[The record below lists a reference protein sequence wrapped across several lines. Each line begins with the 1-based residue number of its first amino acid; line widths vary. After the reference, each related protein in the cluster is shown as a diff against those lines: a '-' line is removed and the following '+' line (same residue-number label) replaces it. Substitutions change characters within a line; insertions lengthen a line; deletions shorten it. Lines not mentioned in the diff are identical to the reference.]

1 MSTVETLDRAIAHLG
16 SSVFDGA
23 HYAWVVNEVLMAE
36 RSNIE
41 MWNANAELNGLTL
54 APMGWVVRLAELAL
68 KLQGNK
74 IVTPED
80 IVIEALTVL
89 DMTRDKDGRLPT
101 RSINNYMSLKYA
113 LEHGDCQDW
122 GVIGMAKGIIFAQ
135 MRDND
140 VL

>member
-1 MSTVETLDRAIAHLG
+1 MSTVETLDKAIAYLG
-16 SSVFDGA
+16 SSVFDNRS
-23 HYAWVVNEVLMAE
+23 YAWVINEVLIAE
-36 RSNIE
+36 AENIRR
-41 MWNANAELNGLTL
+41 WNMNAESNGLEL
-54 APMGWVVRLAELAL
+54 QPMGWVVRLAEGAL
-68 KLQGNK
+68 KLKGNQ
-74 IVTPED
+74 VVSPEE
-80 IVIEALTVL
+80 IVIEALTIL
-89 DMTRDKDGRLPT
+89 DMTRDADGRLPT

>member
-1 MSTVETLDRAIAHLG
+1 MSTVETLDKAIAYLG
-16 SSVFDGA
+16 SSVFDNS
-23 HYAWVVNEVLMAE
+23 HYAWMFNEVLLAE
-36 RSNIE
+36 RSNIQR
-41 MWNANAELNGLTL
+41 WNANAEANGFMLE
-54 APMGWVVRLAELAL
+54 PMGWVVRLAEGAL
-68 KLQGNK
+68 KLKGNQ
-74 IVTPED
+74 VVSPEE
-80 IVIEALTVL
+80 IVIEALTIL
-89 DMTRDKDGRLPT
+89 DMTRDSEGRLPT